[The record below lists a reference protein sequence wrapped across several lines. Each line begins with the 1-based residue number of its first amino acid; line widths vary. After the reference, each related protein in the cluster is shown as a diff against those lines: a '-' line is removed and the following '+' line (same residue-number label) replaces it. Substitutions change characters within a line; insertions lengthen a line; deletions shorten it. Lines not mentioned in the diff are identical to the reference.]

1 MADYLPKVYLYHVD
15 HAEKIPWT
23 SFSSIFY
30 NSAGAN
36 GTKIIIFKHEHIT
49 YTFYADRLFGNEN
62 EKRDL
67 KKKNFSYHII
77 CQNEKKHFIE
87 KMNS

>member
-1 MADYLPKVYLYHVD
+1 MQKKYPELHFQVFFIIAQAPMGQKL
-15 HAEKIPWT
+15 
-23 SFSSIFY
+23 FSNMNILH
-30 NSAGAN
+30 
-36 GTKIIIFKHEHIT
+36 TR
-49 YTFYADRLFGNEN
+49 FYADQLFGNEN

>member
-1 MADYLPKVYLYHVD
+1 MGQKL
-15 HAEKIPWT
+15 
-23 SFSSIFY
+23 FSNMNILH
-30 NSAGAN
+30 
-36 GTKIIIFKHEHIT
+36 TR
-49 YTFYADRLFGNEN
+49 FYADQLFGNEN

>member
-1 MADYLPKVYLYHVD
+1 MNILH
-15 HAEKIPWT
+15 T
-23 SFSSIFY
+23 R
-30 NSAGAN
+30 
-36 GTKIIIFKHEHIT
+36 
-49 YTFYADRLFGNEN
+49 FYADQLFGNEN

-67 KKKNFSYHII
+67 KKKNFSYRII

>member
-1 MADYLPKVYLYHVD
+1 MNILH
-15 HAEKIPWT
+15 T
-23 SFSSIFY
+23 R
-30 NSAGAN
+30 
-36 GTKIIIFKHEHIT
+36 
-49 YTFYADRLFGNEN
+49 FYADQLFGNEN

-77 CQNEKKHFIE
+77 FQNEKKHFIE